1 MGRSLSAVVKGEPTR
16 RKTTGTGFFALAM
29 RPLQPP
35 DIMQQR
41 ALSAVVAA
49 ERGDR
54 AGAPHWIRSPSP
66 FSSCSPRWPHH
77 LTSGRRS
84 SACTMIPHARGI
96 GARKSGTIL
105 LCGLSQPETNRGHHS
120 PGSSEPI
127 ATGPRNGN
135 NREGVYALN
144 TAPCGTTPCVT
155 YRQSATSSL
164 RAKAT
169 IAIRRIRPRPSPT
182 RATNQRLRSEPG

>member
-1 MGRSLSAVVKGEPTR
+1 
-16 RKTTGTGFFALAM
+16 M

-96 GARKSGTIL
+96 GLGRVGPSFFAAY
-105 LCGLSQPETNRGHHS
+105 LSQKLTAVTTHPDPASQSRPARGM
-120 PGSSEPI
+120 GI
-127 ATGPRNGN
+127 
-135 NREGVYALN
+135 
-144 TAPCGTTPCVT
+144 
-155 YRQSATSSL
+155 
-164 RAKAT
+164 
-169 IAIRRIRPRPSPT
+169 
-182 RATNQRLRSEPG
+182 